1 MDDYMS
7 VLEVENLRFTYGE
20 KELFNNTSFKI
31 EPFEHIGFVGNNGVG
46 KSTLLKLISHKLAPD
61 KGEIKWLDH
70 IEYSYLD
77 QYLEVKSNISIKAYL
92 YNVYEYLFDLEDE
105 LNKLYSSLEF
115 ESENRYDKILS
126 KADKIQEELNH
137 KGFYMIKAKID
148 NVLSGLGIK
157 VSLNKPLRKLS
168 GGERAKIFL
177 AKILLE
183 EKDVLLLDEP
193 TNFLDAVHVEWL
205 SKYLQSYK
213 NAFLVIS
220 HNFEFLNDVS
230 NYIIELSN
238 KVIVKYKGNFK
249 DYLQLKQL
257 RDKQYDE
264 KYISQQKYIK
274 KTKEFIDKNI
284 VRASTTNRAKSRRK
298 ILEKLEVLDKPITE
312 RVVNFSFPFTSSF
325 DMEAI
330 KVKNLEIGY
339 TKPILSNI
347 NISIRFGEKVA
358 IIGKNGI
365 GKTTF
370 LKTVL
375 GLIPKLGGTSYFNP
389 LNKITYYSQ
398 DLKVLKGKSSLDYIR
413 DDYPLMDDIEIR
425 SLLGKVGL
433 SGELAIKD
441 MDKLSGGEVTK
452 ARLAKLMLEKSN
464 MLIFDEPTN
473 HLDKIAKA
481 ALFKAI
487 QEYPGTVIIV
497 SHEREFYKNL
507 QLKEIIFS

>member
-1 MDDYMS
+1 MS

-20 KELFNNTSFKI
+20 KDLFNNASFKI
-31 EPFEHIGFVGNNGVG
+31 EPGEHIGFVGTNGVG
-46 KSTLLKLISHKLAPD
+46 KSTLLKLVSHKLAPD
-61 KGEIKWLDH
+61 KGNIVWLDH
-70 IEYSYLD
+70 VEYSYLD
-77 QYLEVKSNISIKAYL
+77 QYLEVKSDISIKTYL

-115 ESENRYDKILS
+115 ESQHKYEKILE
-126 KADKIQEELNH
+126 KADKIQEELNL
-137 KGFYMIKAKID
+137 KGFYMIKTKID
-148 NVLSGLGIK
+148 NVLSGLGITL
-157 VSLNKPLRKLS
+157 SLNKHLKKLS

-193 TNFLDAVHVEWL
+193 TNFLDVIHVEWL
-205 SKYLQSYK
+205 AKYLQGYK
-213 NAFLVIS
+213 NAYLVIS
-220 HNFEFLNDVS
+220 HDFDFLNDIS
-230 NYIIELSN
+230 TYILELSN
-238 KVIVKYKGNFK
+238 KVMIKYKGNFQ
-249 DYLQLKQL
+249 DYVKLKQL
-257 RDKQYDE
+257 RDKQYQAD
-264 KYISQQKYIK
+264 YVSQQKYIK
-274 KTKEFIDKNI
+274 KTKVFIDKNI
-284 VRASTTNRAKSRRK
+284 VRASTTGMAKSRRK
-298 ILEKLEVLDKPITE
+298 ALNKLEVLDKPMVEKTVI
-312 RVVNFSFPFTSSF
+312 FSFPFSGSF
-325 DMEAI
+325 DMEVLKA
-330 KVKNLEIGY
+330 KKLEIGY
-339 TKPILSNI
+339 TKPILPCI
-347 NISIRFGEKVA
+347 NLSIRFGEKVA

-375 GLIPKLGGTSYFNP
+375 GLIPKLGGETYLNP

-398 DLKVLKGKSSLDYIR
+398 DLKVLKNISSLDYIR
-413 DDYPLMDDIEIR
+413 EDYPLMDDTEIR
-425 SLLGKVGL
+425 GLLGKVGL
-433 SGELAIKD
+433 SGELAVKD

-452 ARLAKLMLEKSN
+452 ARIAKLMLEKSN

-507 QLKEIIFS
+507 KLKEIIFS

>member
-1 MDDYMS
+1 MS
-7 VLEVENLRFTYGE
+7 VLEVENLRFNYGE
-20 KELFNNTSFKI
+20 KELFNNVSFKI
-31 EPFEHIGFVGNNGVG
+31 EPGEHIGFVGTNGVG

-61 KGEIKWLDH
+61 KGKIIWLDH

-77 QYLEVKSNISIKAYL
+77 QYLEVESDVSIKAYL
-92 YNVYEYLFDLEDE
+92 YSVYEYLFDLDDE
-105 LNKLYSSLEF
+105 LHKLYTSLEF
-115 ESENRYDKILS
+115 ETEDKYERILS
-126 KADKIQEELNH
+126 RADKIQEELTL
-137 KGFYMIKAKID
+137 KGFYMLKAKID
-148 NVLSGLGIK
+148 NVLNGLGITL
-157 VSLNKPLRKLS
+157 SLNKPLKKLS

-193 TNFLDAVHVEWL
+193 TNFLDVIHVEWL
-205 SKYLQSYK
+205 TKYLQNYK
-213 NAFLVIS
+213 NAFFVIS
-220 HNFEFLNDVS
+220 HNFEFLNDIS

-238 KVIVKYKGNFK
+238 KTIVKYKGNFQE
-249 DYLQLKQL
+249 YLKLKQL
-257 RDKQYDE
+257 RDKQYE
-264 KYISQQKYIK
+264 TEYISQQKYIK
-274 KTKEFIDKNI
+274 KTQVFIDKNI
-284 VRASTTNRAKSRRK
+284 VRASTTGMAKSRRK
-298 ILEKLEVLDKPITE
+298 SLQKLEVLDKPAVEKTI
-312 RVVNFSFPFTSSF
+312 NFSFPFGSSF
-325 DMEAI
+325 DMEVI
-330 KVKNLEIGY
+330 KVKKLEIGY

-358 IIGKNGI
+358 IIGKNGV

-375 GLIPKLGGTSYFNP
+375 GIIPKLKGETYLNP

-398 DLKVLKGKSSLDYIR
+398 DLKGLSGMSSLDYIR
-413 DDYPLMDDIEIR
+413 EDYPLMDDLEIR

-452 ARLAKLMLEKSN
+452 ARIAKLMLEKSN

-507 QLKEIIFS
+507 KLKEIIFS